1 MQGAIGNRADGTA
14 LVYEKSESGRRV
26 RRKKIQAC
34 LEAEVSANG
43 ARKEGKKQFSG
54 VERHIT
60 VKY

>member
-14 LVYEKSESGRRV
+14 PVYKKSESGRRFRHKEILV
-26 RRKKIQAC
+26 C
-34 LEAEVSANG
+34 LEAEVSAMG
-43 ARKEGKKQFSG
+43 REKKARKQFSD